1 MKAHWLLIAVV
12 SMLLT
17 GCAEM
22 IAESNRQQQ
31 ERDNRARA
39 ELNEALNQR
48 CAGYGFKPGTDA
60 FATCKQT
67 ELNNAVRSVERDRAD
82 ARNREA
88 LRQATSCK
96 NSWGREVPCS
106 SLPPPPPRT
115 TNTSCRHVGNGNYDC
130 TTN

>member
-1 MKAHWLLIAVV
+1 MVKNHWLFVFIV

-22 IAESNRQQQ
+22 IAESNRAQQ
-31 ERDNRARA
+31 ERDNRMRA

-67 ELNNAVRSVERDRAD
+67 ELNNAVRTVERDRAD

-88 LRQATSCK
+88 IRQATTCK

-106 SLPPPPPRT
+106 SLPTNPKT
-115 TNTSCRHVGNGNYDC
+115 TNCRNMGGGNYEC
-130 TTN
+130 TTY

>member
-1 MKAHWLLIAVV
+1 MVKNHWLFLVIV

-22 IAESNRQQQ
+22 IAESNRAQQ
-31 ERDNRARA
+31 ERDNRMRA

-48 CAGYGFKPGTDA
+48 CVEYGFKPGTDA

-67 ELNNAVRSVERDRAD
+67 ELNNAVRTVERDRAD

-88 LRQATSCK
+88 IRQATTCK

-106 SLPPPPPRT
+106 SLPTKPAK
-115 TNTSCRHVGNGNYDC
+115 TNCRNMGGGDYEC
-130 TTN
+130 TTY